1 LVNDQFVVN
10 DPSIGI
16 GLTVT
21 AAATGAIAMSSA
33 TGSLN
38 LGSGSQNVDIIRLTD
53 SNAPDTG
60 VCTIGGNGDTNLVIV
75 GGTVAAAN
83 VGVNIRT
90 DEPSSGVMTIGS
102 SALNPTTIFVKDAGA
117 AQTGYVDIA
126 GGIPAS
132 IALRL
137 QGSNTQTGA
146 NAARVSTNNAA
157 AANPTLAISNS
168 VDGTPAMTITTAGT
182 TFNGTNTIT
191 GDTTFTTGN
200 CIVQGA
206 LNFNFLGGSGAN
218 VGAIEGM
225 NSYVSSTVTV
235 GDNSTGSIPN
245 PTDSLGGAIEQG
257 LYFILGR
264 NATANNVPWQS
275 VSTIGYWTGTAW
287 VGGGGCC
294 PALVSSPPSFL
305 GIQGGGATLTLA
317 NGSGLGTASMIF
329 YFRQIG
335 GLLGM
340 S

>member
-1 LVNDQFVVN
+1 
-10 DPSIGI
+10 
-16 GLTVT
+16 
-21 AAATGAIAMSSA
+21 M
-33 TGSLN
+33 
-38 LGSGSQNVDIIRLTD
+38 
-53 SNAPDTG
+53 
-60 VCTIGGNGDTNLVIV
+60 
-75 GGTVAAAN
+75 
-83 VGVNIRT
+83 
-90 DEPSSGVMTIGS
+90 
-102 SALNPTTIFVKDAGA
+102 FVKDTGA
-117 AQTGYVDIA
+117 AGTGFVDIA

-146 NAARVSTNNAA
+146 NAARVSTNNSAA
-157 AANPTLAISNS
+157 NNPTLAISNS
-168 VDGTPAMTITTAGT
+168 VDGTPAMTITTTGT

-200 CIVQGA
+200 CVVQGA
-206 LNFNFLGGSGAN
+206 LSFNFLGSSGAN

-225 NSYVSSTVTV
+225 NSYVSSTVTAADS
-235 GDNSTGSIPN
+235 GTASIPN
-245 PTDSLGGAIEQG
+245 PTDSLGGAIEAG

-264 NATANNVPWQS
+264 NVTANNVVWQS
-275 VSTIGYWTGTAW
+275 VSTIGYWTGSAW

-317 NGSGLGTASMIF
+317 NGSGLGSASMIF